1 LFKDRQFSELRLD
14 LSSLLAVVDV
24 RDLNLCEIAT
34 AFVEHRRNFA
44 LGDEE
49 AATAFVL
56 LTGTTDVKNRQLV
69 QAGIRAVRPSLVRVA
84 QPALT
89 S

>member
-1 LFKDRQFSELRLD
+1 
-14 LSSLLAVVDV
+14 V
-24 RDLNLCEIAT
+24 
-34 AFVEHRRNFA
+34 FVEHRRNFA